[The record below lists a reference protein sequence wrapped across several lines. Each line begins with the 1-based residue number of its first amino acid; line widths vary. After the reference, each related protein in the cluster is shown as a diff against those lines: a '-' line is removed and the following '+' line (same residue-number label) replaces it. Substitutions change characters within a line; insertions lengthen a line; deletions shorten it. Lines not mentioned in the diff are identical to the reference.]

1 VGISNQNL
9 FEHLG
14 NIPSITKIQWTL
26 NSRDL
31 SFVTTP
37 RIMARRMKKKQAMKK
52 KQTKP
57 VSMKVKKGG
66 MKKKQPIKKKP
77 TKPVSMKV
85 KKGSETKKGGKTS
98 KSILNKKTKTGAKT
112 KDQAG
117 NAVYIEDIDLG
128 SQTIDVGFQAKGAQ
142 AFGPHMVSEEFNPHW
157 YSSFK
162 FFN

>member
-37 RIMARRMKKKQAMKK
+37 RIMARRMKKKQATKKKQAMKK
-52 KQTKP
+52 KL
-57 VSMKVKKGG
+57 
-66 MKKKQPIKKKP
+66 

-85 KKGSETKKGGKTS
+85 KKGSQANKGSPKLTKPVSMKVKKGSQANKEPPTIKKNLDNKGKNGS
-98 KSILNKKTKTGAKT
+98 KTKVDRT
-112 KDQAG
+112 
-117 NAVYIEDIDLG
+117 VYIEDVDLG

-142 AFGPHMVSEEFNPHW
+142 TIGPKLVSEEFNPNW
-157 YSSFK
+157 YSSF
-162 FFN
+162 